1 MMDENRFSALKSLL
15 VQNEKLMGS
24 IPASVEMQDEEMRLK
39 LRKAMHIQLVVR
51 YAIRLAEKAEAE
63 LLEQLD
69 RIVGE
74 GNG

>member
-1 MMDENRFSALKSLL
+1 MDENRFSALKSLL